1 MSLYINFEPHS
12 WYRGFAIKD
21 DRHDITEQQPWQA
34 YGVNGMTGYIVTI
47 GGGTLAECKQRIT
60 DWHSKENERIE
71 RLYKGVS
78 NE

>member
-1 MSLYINFEPHS
+1 MSMYFEPHS

-21 DRHDITEQQPWQA
+21 DRNDITEEQPWQA

-47 GGGTLAECKQRIT
+47 GGGTLTECKQRIT
-60 DWHSKENERIE
+60 DWHIKENERIE